1 MGRVAMIS
9 ASACGIVCSR
19 GKLLEDFLWQVEDSS
34 RREVSDDA
42 DPEAEAEMRA
52 VKSDDDDDADDGGG
66 GDEEA
71 EVRADKRDDD
81 DDGEVEVRAVKSDD
95 DDDDDGDENA
105 ATAEM
110 AINDSMVCHSEVE
123 IQGD

>member
-1 MGRVAMIS
+1 MIS

-19 GKLLEDFLWQVEDSS
+19 GELLLLEDFLWQVEEFL

-52 VKSDDDDDADDGGG
+52 VKSDDDDDADDDGG
-66 GDEEA
+66 GDEEEA
-71 EVRADKRDDD
+71 EVRADKSDED